1 MKKET
6 IKTIATA
13 TAVVSATALTVNAKA
28 DSVTNNPTTENNDKV
43 QTTVTPKQQLQNNVD
58 TTKQALDSA
67 NQTQTQ
73 AQSQADKANN
83 DLANNQAQV
92 NDAQKALDQAKANDQ
107 ANADALSKTQAQ
119 ITDQTKVVNDNKQS
133 LDTAQKALDQAKSN
147 QAQAQTSVDKQ
158 KQTVANAQSEV
169 DKTNATDLS
178 NKLNQANSA
187 VTNDNQAISNAQK
200 TLDQAK
206 ANDAQNAKQVA
217 DKQNELTDAQKAL
230 NNAVKANQN
239 SQADLTSAKN
249 NQASVQADLDA
260 KQKEVND
267 IKSQMGNVNTI
278 IVPKGYTLD
287 KVKQAYADAKKGDTS
302 FAENFYNTVGKNGM
316 TINEYKANAKDIAE
330 TVDLKNITPEQQ
342 LEINKFAVG
351 LINQVREQLGLQKI
365 ILNQSSMNVAKEV
378 VAGYTEQGEISKF
391 LHDVPH
397 VLDPVA
403 QKYGLD
409 GLAEN
414 RSWNYYD
421 KTISLGSTK
430 GNEDY
435 YTDYDNDNYV
445 NMAVVKSD
453 IYSDILQMLFEDNF
467 DTNTAYGH
475 AANFLTSDDITD
487 YKDTSGNVLIVPLK
501 AFYMGIG
508 ITNDNNYQKFLS
520 SFYELIPVYE
530 PTTLHDVQLGNF
542 TTDLLYS
549 GLNSQSS
556 TFAYGSSIN
565 ADTPNYAQ
573 QLKQATDE
581 LSAKQTALDEAKQ
594 VTAQAQAKA
603 DKANQDL
610 ANAQSALAKLQA
622 NLLNLQAY
630 KPQRVQ
636 AQNALTKANQKL
648 ADDNKK
654 SSDLVVALQNLAE
667 TRSQR
672 QATLDQA
679 KADLATKQKALDGA
693 KAVAT
698 SAQAKLNSDKQ
709 TLAKLQ
715 SDLTQAQTNL
725 DNAKQALVDLQNLP
739 ERLAKAKADFEKA
752 QADLTSAQAKLDEA
766 KKALAESQ
774 ANADVANETL
784 NQANDD
790 KNQAQTAYD
799 KAMKA
804 YNDYLAAEQAV
815 KDAEEKAKAQAQ
827 AKAEHTY
834 FAQTA
839 NGKVVDEKGHIMV
852 GYTVKGNQVFDAQGK
867 LVGTLAQTSTTRR
880 MANTV
885 KQENAKALPQTGDK
899 QNSNTTVGAI
909 LVGLGSLLGLGALGK
924 RKED

>member
-1 MKKET
+1 MKKT

-92 NDAQKALDQAKANDQ
+92 NDAQKALDQAKANDQANADALSKTQAQITDQTKVVNDNKQSLDTAQKALDQAKSNQAQAQTSVDKQKQTVANAQSEVDKTNATDLSNKLNQANSDITKDNQAISNAQKALDQSKANDQ

-467 DTNTAYGH
+467 DTNTAY
-475 AANFLTSDDITD
+475 
-487 YKDTSGNVLIVPLK
+487 
-501 AFYMGIG
+501 
-508 ITNDNNYQKFLS
+508 
-520 SFYELIPVYE
+520 
-530 PTTLHDVQLGNF
+530 
-542 TTDLLYS
+542 
-549 GLNSQSS
+549 
-556 TFAYGSSIN
+556 
-565 ADTPNYAQ
+565 
-573 QLKQATDE
+573 
-581 LSAKQTALDEAKQ
+581 
-594 VTAQAQAKA
+594 
-603 DKANQDL
+603 
-610 ANAQSALAKLQA
+610 
-622 NLLNLQAY
+622 
-630 KPQRVQ
+630 
-636 AQNALTKANQKL
+636 
-648 ADDNKK
+648 
-654 SSDLVVALQNLAE
+654 
-667 TRSQR
+667 
-672 QATLDQA
+672 
-679 KADLATKQKALDGA
+679 
-693 KAVAT
+693 
-698 SAQAKLNSDKQ
+698 
-709 TLAKLQ
+709 
-715 SDLTQAQTNL
+715 
-725 DNAKQALVDLQNLP
+725 
-739 ERLAKAKADFEKA
+739 
-752 QADLTSAQAKLDEA
+752 
-766 KKALAESQ
+766 
-774 ANADVANETL
+774 
-784 NQANDD
+784 
-790 KNQAQTAYD
+790 
-799 KAMKA
+799 
-804 YNDYLAAEQAV
+804 
-815 KDAEEKAKAQAQ
+815 
-827 AKAEHTY
+827 
-834 FAQTA
+834 
-839 NGKVVDEKGHIMV
+839 
-852 GYTVKGNQVFDAQGK
+852 
-867 LVGTLAQTSTTRR
+867 
-880 MANTV
+880 
-885 KQENAKALPQTGDK
+885 
-899 QNSNTTVGAI
+899 
-909 LVGLGSLLGLGALGK
+909 
-924 RKED
+924 